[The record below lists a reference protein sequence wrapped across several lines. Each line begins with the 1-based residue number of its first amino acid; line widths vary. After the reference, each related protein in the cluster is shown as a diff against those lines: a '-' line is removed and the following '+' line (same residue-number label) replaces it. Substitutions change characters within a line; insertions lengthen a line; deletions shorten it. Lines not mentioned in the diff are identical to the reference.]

1 MIKVSNT
8 NASSNGSKQS
18 AVRVYKK
25 QRLGWLLVGE
35 VFLNQRN
42 PLGYLKAH
50 PGSKYNKQLKEQL
63 KDAELTDD
71 EIAEVYK

>member
-25 QRLGWLLVGE
+25 QGIGWLLVGE

-42 PLGYLKAH
+42 PRGYLKAH
-50 PGSKYNKQLKEQL
+50 PGSKYNKQLKKQL
-63 KDAELTDD
+63 TGAGLTDE

>member
-1 MIKVSNT
+1 MIKVSST

-25 QRLGWLLVGE
+25 QGLGWLMVGE

-42 PLGYLKAH
+42 PRGYLKAH
-50 PGSKYNKQLKEQL
+50 PGSKYNKHLKAQLKEYG
-63 KDAELTDD
+63 LTDE